1 MDGSADEIVERI
13 SFPAEPSTAGL
24 SSSAAGVPPVVLELM
39 DLVAVGLL
47 DVADEVGGVA
57 GISIVGPWAGGEGGF
72 SSAIW
77 PRCQP
82 TGITFPLGATG
93 GVPGL
98 PGFVS
103 PATRAAAGASRLSVT
118 FAFLR

>member
-13 SFPAEPSTAGL
+13 SFPAEPSTSGL
-24 SSSAAGVPPVVLELM
+24 SSSGAGVPPVVLELM
-39 DLVAVGLL
+39 DLAAVGLL
-47 DVADEVGGVA
+47 DVGDEVGGMA

-77 PRCQP
+77 PVAAATQP
-82 TGITFPLGATG
+82 TGTTFPLGATG

-103 PATRAAAGASRLSVT
+103 AATRVPAGASRLS
-118 FAFLR
+118 